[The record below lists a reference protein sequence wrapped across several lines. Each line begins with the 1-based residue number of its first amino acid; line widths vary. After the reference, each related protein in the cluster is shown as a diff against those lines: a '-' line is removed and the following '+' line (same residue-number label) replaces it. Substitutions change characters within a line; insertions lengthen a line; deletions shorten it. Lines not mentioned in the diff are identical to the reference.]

1 MNTTYEQSI
10 LFGRL
15 WCKSKR
21 RSEKKK
27 IDVNAPHCINIT
39 PTAPCG
45 AITIFS
51 LTFFTCAT
59 DHAKKEGLLVVYNGQ
74 KCRDH
79 HFFQVS
85 RKLILIY
92 LILQRLKYFR
102 TQIPRKC
109 SEFKQPIRATIPLS
123 PMVQYI
129 LKPVIDHEQLLST
142 WIATLQL
149 HTADLLSLFIL
160 HSL

>member
-1 MNTTYEQSI
+1 M
-10 LFGRL
+10 
-15 WCKSKR
+15 
-21 RSEKKK
+21 KKK

-59 DHAKKEGLLVVYNGQ
+59 DHAKKEGLLVVYNAY

-79 HFFQVS
+79 HFFQVL
-85 RKLILIY
+85 RKLILIH

-102 TQIPRKC
+102 TQTRANARNLNSQ
-109 SEFKQPIRATIPLS
+109 SEQP
-123 PMVQYI
+123 
-129 LKPVIDHEQLLST
+129 
-142 WIATLQL
+142 
-149 HTADLLSLFIL
+149 F
-160 HSL
+160 HSLQWLSIY

>member
-1 MNTTYEQSI
+1 MNTSYEQSI

-21 RSEKKK
+21 ISEKKT
-27 IDVNAPHCINIT
+27 DVNAPHCINIT

-59 DHAKKEGLLVVYNGQ
+59 DHAKKEGLLVVYNAY

-79 HFFQVS
+79 HFFQ
-85 RKLILIY
+85 RQTEKWDDHEECY
-92 LILQRLKYFR
+92 LSFQAIWSGMSMGVRCCGNIAR
-102 TQIPRKC
+102 SIETQFHFHSFIPRIFQSAILPYK
-109 SEFKQPIRATIPLS
+109 INTLS
-123 PMVQYI
+123 KKKKG
-129 LKPVIDHEQLLST
+129 LGGHR
-142 WIATLQL
+142 
-149 HTADLLSLFIL
+149 
-160 HSL
+160 

>member
-10 LFGRL
+10 LFGGL
-15 WCKSKR
+15 WCRSKR
-21 RSEKKK
+21 RRKKK

-59 DHAKKEGLLVVYNGQ
+59 DHAKKEGLLVVYNGY